1 MGLPGRIKFCREG
14 AKSMDYVIDLDP
26 THLILRVTIGKV
38 LTDELSLEIYRTVKR
53 LASRGGPYA
62 GIFDLSKVED
72 YRRSPEIAA
81 KLVTDPPIPG
91 ERLCAI
97 VAKPTLHE
105 HFRVL
110 ELTRNWM
117 GGHWE
122 LVHSMDEAYGML
134 GVRPEDFTER
144 LFPKKLAA

>member
-1 MGLPGRIKFCREG
+1 
-14 AKSMDYVIDLDP
+14 MDNVIDLDP
-26 THLILRVTIGKV
+26 THLIVRVTVGKV
-38 LTDELSLEIYRTVKR
+38 LTDELSQEIYRTIKR
-53 LASRGGPYA
+53 LTSRGGPYA

-72 YRRSPEIAA
+72 DRMSPEIVAE
-81 KLVTDPPIPG
+81 LVTDPSIPG

-97 VAKPTLHE
+97 VARQPALHE
-105 HFRVL
+105 HVRML
-110 ELTRNWM
+110 ELTHSWM

-122 LVHSMDEAYGML
+122 LVESMDEAYGIL